1 MEIKLEHVSKYYDRK
16 ILDDLS
22 LELKDIHALGIIGE
36 SGCGKSTLLR
46 LLAGMEKPEK
56 GSVWVNG
63 TLLQGKA
70 VKEYQK
76 EIGYVF
82 QKHNLFPHLSVKE
95 NIVLIL
101 NKIKKMPRPEAEQK
115 AETMLKKVRLEA
127 EMDKKPDAVSGGQ
140 AQRASIA
147 RALATDPQMIF
158 LDEPTAAL
166 GVRET
171 GIVLDLIRQ
180 LKQRGT
186 TVILISHSMED
197 VVAVADH
204 VTVLHTGQCVATLA
218 AAELTADSLAALI
231 RAGRSGRA
239 AATVA
244 SVACAG

>member
-127 EMDKKPDAVSGGQ
+127 AMDKKPDAVSGGQ

-166 GVRET
+166 DPILT
-171 GIVLDLIRQ
+171 GEVLRVIQELKGSGKDFIFVTHELKFLKNFADYILFMDQGKIVE
-180 LKQRGT
+180 KG
-186 TVILISHSMED
+186 
-197 VVAVADH
+197 
-204 VTVLHTGQCVATLA
+204 
-218 AAELTADSLAALI
+218 
-231 RAGRSGRA
+231 
-239 AATVA
+239 
-244 SVACAG
+244 SVACLDAPQTERLKNFVKGEL

>member
-36 SGCGKSTLLR
+36 SRCGKSTLLR

-101 NKIKKMPRPEAEQK
+101 NKIKKVPRHEAVRQ
-115 AETMLKKVRLEA
+115 AETMLKRSRTRFPE
-127 EMDKKPDAVSGGQ
+127 G
-140 AQRASIA
+140 R
-147 RALATDPQMIF
+147 R
-158 LDEPTAAL
+158 
-166 GVRET
+166 RERRSR
-171 GIVLDLIRQ
+171 GHWRQ
-180 LKQRGT
+180 IPR
-186 TVILISHSMED
+186 
-197 VVAVADH
+197 
-204 VTVLHTGQCVATLA
+204 
-218 AAELTADSLAALI
+218 
-231 RAGRSGRA
+231 
-239 AATVA
+239 
-244 SVACAG
+244 

>member
-46 LLAGMEKPEK
+46 LLAGMKKPEK

-82 QKHNLFPHLSVKE
+82 QKYNLFPHLSVKE

-101 NKIKKMPRPEAEQK
+101 NKIKKVPRHEAVRQ

-127 EMDKKPDAVSGGQ
+127 AMDKKPDAVSGGQ

-147 RALATDPQMIF
+147 RAL
-158 LDEPTAAL
+158 
-166 GVRET
+166 
-171 GIVLDLIRQ
+171 RQ
-180 LKQRGT
+180 IPR
-186 TVILISHSMED
+186 
-197 VVAVADH
+197 
-204 VTVLHTGQCVATLA
+204 
-218 AAELTADSLAALI
+218 
-231 RAGRSGRA
+231 
-239 AATVA
+239 
-244 SVACAG
+244 